1 MRKRFHILLTVIAA
15 LAAAAFAGITA
26 MGAAKEPEVDT
37 ITLEPEVV
45 WEDEVPVDL
54 KWKTE
59 QDKGRWIEE
68 LGIAQDSR
76 SLVLVINNLENN
88 REEEL
93 PIQNEDG
100 TKSRPKKTQEA
111 GNSRLFYYSK
121 GSDDHW
127 REVFAINCYISGGS
141 GEDEDIYGVY
151 RLESAFGS
159 EDNPGSLVP
168 YQQLTAA
175 DYWITDPEDN
185 EFGYIYTAES
195 KNEVPETYVNLE
207 FMKAFSNYGMI
218 LKPETEGDAYP
229 ALVVNCQQASTK
241 DRTFCGI
248 QIYQSYLRILIQ
260 SIDEETRIM
269 IAGDLEDLE
278 GM

>member
-1 MRKRFHILLTVIAA
+1 MRKRFHILLTVMTVLITAA
-15 LAAAAFAGITA
+15 SAGISSMAAAKATD
-26 MGAAKEPEVDT
+26 VDT

-68 LGIAQDSR
+68 LGIAEDSR
-76 SLVLVINNLENN
+76 SLVLVINNLESD
-88 REEEL
+88 RDEEL
-93 PIQNEDG
+93 MIQNEDG
-100 TKSRPKKTQEA
+100 TKTRPKRTQAA

-121 GSDDHW
+121 GADDHW
-127 REVFAINCYISGGS
+127 REVFATNCYISGGS

-168 YQQLTAA
+168 YQQITSK
-175 DYWITDPEDN
+175 DYWITDPENN
-185 EFGYIYTAES
+185 EFGYIYTAEPG
-195 KNEVPETYVNLE
+195 EEIPETYVNLE
-207 FMKAFSNYGMI
+207 IMKAFSNYGMI
-218 LKPETEGDAYP
+218 IKPETEGDAYP

-248 QIYQSYLRILIQ
+248 QLYQSYLRILIQ
-260 SIDEETRIM
+260 SIDEETRIV
-269 IAGDLEDLE
+269 IAGDLDDLE